1 MYYLP
6 ILQIN
11 TKPLDGGII
20 TFKLYI
26 FFYSEHIPLLHYI
39 ISNKLKPEFKAA
51 FYHEFSWIYENQ
63 FLEPWEPCC
72 GECTATLENSPVVP
86 QKVNFHSTQI
96 FHQAIGRKET
106 TTHPFKNLCTIV
118 AALFTVAKKWKPE
131 SPCVGGWMNYGMS
144 INRSI
149 KFRHKR
155 NGALT
160 QCNNMGEPWKCT
172 KATRHLYTLPDSS

>member
-51 FYHEFSWIYENQ
+51 FYHEFS
-63 FLEPWEPCC
+63 
-72 GECTATLENSPVVP
+72 
-86 QKVNFHSTQI
+86 
-96 FHQAIGRKET
+96 
-106 TTHPFKNLCTIV
+106 
-118 AALFTVAKKWKPE
+118 
-131 SPCVGGWMNYGMS
+131 
-144 INRSI
+144 
-149 KFRHKR
+149 
-155 NGALT
+155 
-160 QCNNMGEPWKCT
+160 
-172 KATRHLYTLPDSS
+172 